1 MCKGKD
7 ILKLLDHT
15 KKLTIMYMGNLQP
28 SVCINCVL
36 IKNKKC
42 ILASK
47 VCCWSSSIIL
57 ISGIFNPQHSYK
69 LGS

>member
-47 VCCWSSSIIL
+47 VCC
-57 ISGIFNPQHSYK
+57 
-69 LGS
+69 